1 MTGGNTSGGMNGMGP
16 ITQNLVTELKP
27 TFNGSL
33 TMVKG
38 QHTYKFGAEARTEG
52 YIQTPYENNSG
63 SLTFSADQT
72 ANPWYNDA
80 GVTLT
85 NGATG
90 FPFAS
95 FLLGS
100 VNQVTVAAPAKV
112 RGGRFFMG
120 AFAQDTWK
128 ISRKMT
134 VDYGLRYDYLTYSR
148 EQYGR
153 TPDFSAATPNSTA
166 AGRLGAS
173 IFEGEDPA
181 VAAVR
186 LPTTIPSLSVRALVS
201 HIDQFENGVPR
212 GFGSRLSSSPGGS
225 QGVSGA
231 SQTANAPGYG
241 DPAFT
246 LSSGYPASPVWPD
259 LRAKPVPRSTN
270 ICRTAQSR

>member
-1 MTGGNTSGGMNGMGP
+1 LAPASSTEFKYEPPVKSFDVFGQLGNAMTGGNTSGGMNGMGP

-90 FPFAS
+90 LPFAS

-173 IFEGEDPA
+173 IFEGDGPGRCGCSFA
-181 VAAVR
+181 HNYPFAFGPR
-186 LPTTIPSLSVRALVS
+186 LGIA
-201 HIDQFENGVPR
+201 
-212 GFGSRLSSSPGGS
+212 
-225 QGVSGA
+225 
-231 SQTANAPGYG
+231 Y
-241 DPAFT
+241 
-246 LSSGYPASPVWPD
+246 
-259 LRAKPVPRSTN
+259 
-270 ICRTAQSR
+270 